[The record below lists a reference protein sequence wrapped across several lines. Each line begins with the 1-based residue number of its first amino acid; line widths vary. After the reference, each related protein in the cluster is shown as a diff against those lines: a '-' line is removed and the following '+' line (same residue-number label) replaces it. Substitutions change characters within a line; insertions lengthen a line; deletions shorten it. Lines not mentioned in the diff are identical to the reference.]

1 MNSQKIQEET
11 DKILELYKNQN
22 KYDAYDLRFMSS
34 LSEAILA
41 KAPKSSRRI
50 LWLIFISVFWF
61 ILWASF
67 AEVDEITRG
76 QGKIIPSGQ
85 NQIVQN
91 LEGGIVSEL
100 LVREG
105 DMVKKGQ
112 ILLKIDNKSFSSSYE
127 ESQIRQIELRAKY
140 LRLEAEA
147 SNKPLVLDD
156 ANKDIAKQ
164 FKFEESLYK
173 SNQEQLEQKTNI
185 LQEQIRQRTNELN
198 ELRAKIKELKYSY
211 SLMRKEVD
219 ITEPLLKKGLVS
231 EVEFLQLQRQANSLK
246 GELNAA
252 NLSVPRVKSTIKEA
266 KNKIDE
272 LKLSFIND
280 AKKEL
285 NEVAAELA
293 RLSETQVSLKDR
305 VQRTL
310 VRAPVSGI
318 VTRMMIHTVSGVIKP
333 GMDLMEIV
341 PLEDNLVAEVK
352 IKPADVAFLREGLKA
367 IVKLTAYDF
376 SIYGGLEGKLENISA
391 DTITNEKGE
400 SYYLATIKTTK
411 NHLGNDKN
419 KLRIMVG
426 MTVSADIITGKKTV
440 LDYLLKPILKAKQ
453 NALRER

>member
-1 MNSQKIQEET
+1 MDSKKIQEET
-11 DKILELYKNQN
+11 KKMLQAQQQG

-50 LWLIFISVFWF
+50 LWIIFISVIWL
-61 ILWASF
+61 IVWASF

-85 NQIVQN
+85 NQMVQN

-105 DMVKKGQ
+105 DMVDKGQ

-127 ESQIRQIELRAKY
+127 ESEIRKIELRAKY
-140 LRLEAEA
+140 LRLDAEA
-147 SNKPLVLDD
+147 NSKPLVLGDE
-156 ANKDIAKQ
+156 NKDIAKQ
-164 FKFEESLYK
+164 FQFEESLYK
-173 SNQEQLEQKTNI
+173 SNQKQLEQKTNI

-198 ELRAKIKELKYSY
+198 ELRAKIRELKYSY
-211 SLMRKEVD
+211 SLMKKEVD

-231 EVEFLQLQRQANSLK
+231 EVEFLQLQRQANSLN

-266 KNKIDE
+266 QNKINE

-293 RLSETQVSLKDR
+293 RLSETQISLKDR

-341 PLEDNLVAEVK
+341 PLEDTLVAEVK

-367 IVKLTAYDF
+367 IVKFTAYDF
-376 SIYGGLEGKLENISA
+376 SIYGGLDGTLENISA
-391 DTITNEKGE
+391 DTTTNERGE

-411 NHLGNDKN
+411 NHLGNDQN
-419 KLRIMVG
+419 MLRIMVG

>member
-1 MNSQKIQEET
+1 MDSKKIQEET
-11 DKILELYKNQN
+11 KKMLQAQQQG

-50 LWLIFISVFWF
+50 LWIIFISVIWL
-61 ILWASF
+61 IVWASF

-85 NQIVQN
+85 NQMVQN

-105 DMVKKGQ
+105 DMVDKGQ

-127 ESQIRQIELRAKY
+127 ESEIRKIELRAKY
-140 LRLEAEA
+140 LRLDAEA
-147 SNKPLVLDD
+147 NSKPLVLGDE
-156 ANKDIAKQ
+156 NKDIAKQ
-164 FKFEESLYK
+164 FQFEESLYK
-173 SNQEQLEQKTNI
+173 SNQKQLEQKTNI

-198 ELRAKIKELKYSY
+198 ELRAKIRELKYSY
-211 SLMRKEVD
+211 SLMKKEVD

-231 EVEFLQLQRQANSLK
+231 EVEFLQLQRQANSLN

-266 KNKIDE
+266 QNKINE

-293 RLSETQVSLKDR
+293 RLSETQISLKDR

-341 PLEDNLVAEVK
+341 PLEDTLVAEVK

-367 IVKLTAYDF
+367 IVKFTAYDF
-376 SIYGGLEGKLENISA
+376 SIYGGLDGTLENISA
-391 DTITNEKGE
+391 DTTTNERGE

-411 NHLGNDKN
+411 NHLGNDQNMLK
-419 KLRIMVG
+419 IMVG